1 MSNVPA
7 GNYLLRHF
15 GGGAGIAK
23 WQVSSTF
30 LISPHSRAN
39 GNLSIDNNQH
49 QEQPIPRS
57 PCIHCYILET
67 KTMKECEY
75 RSVLLLL
82 PSGSKLCKSTIANV
96 RIYVTSEPVLVTTR
110 ESLINLECSNATLL
124 ILTMRMIPEN
134 QGLASQQT

>member
-30 LISPHSRAN
+30 LVSPHSRVK
-39 GNLSIDNNQH
+39 GNLSIDDDQH

-57 PCIHCYILET
+57 SCVHRYIFET
-67 KTMKECEY
+67 KTMKECKY
-75 RSVLLLL
+75 KFGIFIT
-82 PSGSKLCKSTIANV
+82 PKWF
-96 RIYVTSEPVLVTTR
+96 
-110 ESLINLECSNATLL
+110 
-124 ILTMRMIPEN
+124 
-134 QGLASQQT
+134 